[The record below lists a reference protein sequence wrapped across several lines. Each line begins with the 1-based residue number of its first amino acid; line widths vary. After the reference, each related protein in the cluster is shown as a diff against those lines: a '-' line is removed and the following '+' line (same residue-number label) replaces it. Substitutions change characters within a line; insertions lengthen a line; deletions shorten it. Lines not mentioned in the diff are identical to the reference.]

1 MANRVLGSEVKE
13 IIKTVLTE
21 LEVAPMITA
30 ANLLVTAKC
39 STAGYSSAELK
50 EIERWL
56 AAHFVSV
63 RDPSGS
69 VSEKKVGEAS
79 EKYQRGS
86 KAQAKEALEGT
97 PYGQQALILDY
108 RGCLTDL
115 GRKQVS
121 IRAFGALND
130 ESDDD

>member
-13 IIKTVLTE
+13 IIKTVLTD
-21 LEVAPMITA
+21 LEVAPMVTA

-39 STAGYSSAELK
+39 STAGYSAAELK

-56 AAHFVSV
+56 SAHFVAV
-63 RDPSGS
+63 RDPFGS
-69 VSEKKVGEAS
+69 ISEKKIGEAS

-86 KAQAKEALEGT
+86 KAQPKEALEGT

-115 GRKQVS
+115 GSRQAS
-121 IRAFGALND
+121 IRAFGATNE
-130 ESDDD
+130 ESDD

>member
-1 MANRVLGSEVKE
+1 MADRVTGTEVKE
-13 IIKTVLTE
+13 IIKTRLTASE
-21 LEVAPMITA
+21 IAPMITA

-39 STAGYSSAELK
+39 SSAGYSTVELK

-56 AAHFVSV
+56 SAHFVAV

-69 VSEKKVGEAS
+69 ISEKKIGEAS

-86 KAQAKEALEGT
+86 KAQSKEALEGT

-108 RGCLTDL
+108 KGSLTDL
-115 GRKQVS
+115 GRRQAS
-121 IRAFGALND
+121 IRAFGATNK
-130 ESDDD
+130 ESHD